1 MTIKELECKLDSY
14 YHHRALKDAINR
26 LKTLQDE
33 YEALYDTSGS
43 INYDGMPHNPS
54 PGNPPLEAVCKMD
67 DKPETLLRLIKEQR
81 QTILSMTHMDELI
94 ESALHTLTPLKEEII
109 HLKHC
114 ERDNFKGIAKKLH
127 YSESWVKH
135 LYFDALYKI
144 LSFIKDSTKKH

>member
-1 MTIKELECKLDSY
+1 MTIKELEYKLDNY
-14 YHHRALKDAINR
+14 YNHWALRDAINR
-26 LKTLQDE
+26 LNILKAE
-33 YEALYDTSGS
+33 YAALYDTNGS

-54 PGNPPLEAVCKMD
+54 PGNPPLEAVCKME

-114 ERDNFKGIAKKLH
+114 ERDNFKGIAQKLH

-144 LSFIKDSTKKH
+144 LDFIKDSTKKH